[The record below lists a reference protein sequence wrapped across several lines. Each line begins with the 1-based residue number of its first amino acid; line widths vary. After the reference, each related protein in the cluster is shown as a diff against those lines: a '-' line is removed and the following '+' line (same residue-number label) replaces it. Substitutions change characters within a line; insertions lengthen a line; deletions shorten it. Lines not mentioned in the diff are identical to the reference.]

1 MKKSGQWFI
10 RWIVLSMI
18 LDAGW
23 VVMFGWVEFVAS
35 NWWKGSTMAAL
46 VILVWAAVA
55 IRSAGADQANIVE
68 L

>member
-1 MKKSGQWFI
+1 
-10 RWIVLSMI
+10 MI